1 MSPETARFA
10 AEHRNEDVRELA
22 LKAKRTD
29 ELDLP
34 MALDQIAGWQTARTK
49 LPQWAACEDIIYPP
63 HISMEQ
69 CSSEFTAQY
78 KAEVARRVVQDSEC
92 RRCVDNANAAAREP
106 GEAAGGN
113 ASDDAADNGVDR
125 VQQEAACPGTMIDL
139 TGGFGVD
146 FSYIAR
152 GFERAIYVERQKHLC
167 ELAEHNMRALGLEH
181 VMIVNDDAETV
192 LGELATVASA
202 SAQLAGMIVDVA
214 NRRRS
219 PSQPA
224 ADSPTAIEDRLCL
237 RSVGS
242 TVVEPSPRNAVGV
255 SLTAQPSRGGRGSAS
270 ILDKTAAALIFID
283 PARRDAH
290 GGRTV
295 AIEDCT
301 PNVLALRDRLLA
313 AAPHVMIKLSPM
325 LDWRKA
331 VADFRGAVGEVHI
344 VSTGNECK
352 ELLLVLNRETN
363 TTVHVCCVNDGDRLD
378 YVIPGDFA
386 VGDAGFESGLS
397 LRKDFS
403 TPLRSA
409 RNDTGKVAGFARNDG
424 GKAVSS
430 RSLGRTPLPETIT
443 YLYEPNASI
452 MKAGCFALVEERY
465 GVTQIGPNSHL
476 FVSGEARPIADFPGR
491 AFAVETVT
499 GMGKKELK
507 QALANLAKANIAVR
521 NFPLTAVQLR
531 KKLRLNDGGD
541 TYLFA
546 TTLAGAKHVILRCR
560 RL

>member
-1 MSPETARFA
+1 MLMSPETARFA
-10 AEHRNEDVRELA
+10 VEHRNEDVRELA
-22 LKAKRTD
+22 LKAKRAD
-29 ELDLP
+29 GLDLP
-34 MALDQIAGWQTARTK
+34 MALDQIAGWQTARAK
-49 LPQWAACEDIIYPP
+49 LPQWAACEGIVYPP

-69 CSSEFTAQY
+69 CSSEFTARY
-78 KAEVARRVVQDSEC
+78 KAAVARRIV
-92 RRCVDNANAAAREP
+92 RDNAEDTAEDGSAY
-106 GEAAGGN
+106 
-113 ASDDAADNGVDR
+113 
-125 VQQEAACPGTMIDL
+125 PGTMIDL

-152 GFERAIYVERQKHLC
+152 GFERAIYVERQEHLC
-167 ELAEHNMRALGLEH
+167 ALAEHNMRALGLEH
-181 VMIVNDDAETV
+181 AIIVNDDAETV
-192 LGELATVASA
+192 L
-202 SAQLAGMIVDVA
+202 
-214 NRRRS
+214 
-219 PSQPA
+219 
-224 ADSPTAIEDRLCL
+224 DRE
-237 RSVGS
+237 
-242 TVVEPSPRNAVGV
+242 T
-255 SLTAQPSRGGRGSAS
+255 
-270 ILDKTAAALIFID
+270 AALIFID

-301 PNVLALRDRLLA
+301 PNVLALRDRLLE

-363 TTVHVCCVNDGDRLD
+363 AIVHVYCVNDADRLD
-378 YVIPGDFA
+378 YDYDPTA
-386 VGDAGFESGLS
+386 AAA
-397 LRKDFS
+397 
-403 TPLRSA
+403 SA
-409 RNDTGKVAGFARNDG
+409 TG
-424 GKAVSS
+424 
-430 RSLGRTPLPETIT
+430 RSLGLTPLPEKIT

-476 FVSGEARPIADFPGR
+476 FISGGTADDSATADDPAILGDGPRPVADFPGR
-491 AFAVETVT
+491 TFTVETVT

-507 QALANLAKANIAVR
+507 QALANLAKANITVR

-546 TTLAGAKHVILRCR
+546 TTLAGAKHVILRCH